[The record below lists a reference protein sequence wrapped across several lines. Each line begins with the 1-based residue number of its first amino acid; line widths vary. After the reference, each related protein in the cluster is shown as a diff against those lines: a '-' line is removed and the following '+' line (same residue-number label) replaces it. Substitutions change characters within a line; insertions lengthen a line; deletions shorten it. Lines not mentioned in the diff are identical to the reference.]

1 MYLKVDIPEH
11 FQFRIVRS
19 LKDMLLRK
27 ETEIHYIGGA
37 EVLPPPLPAKEEME
51 CIGQLVKEQ
60 SETARK
66 KLIEHNLRLV
76 VYIAKKFDNT
86 GVGVEDLISIGT
98 IGLIKAINTFNP
110 EKNIKLATYASRC
123 IENEILMTFR
133 AGKKYAKDISL
144 YDPIGVD
151 KDGETV
157 SRMDVLEAEG
167 KEVLE
172 TIILK
177 QEIEQLYRAYEAC
190 LKETEKIVL
199 RSRYGLFG
207 GKEQTQREIAAR
219 LGISRSYVSRIE
231 KRALEKMRRGFAEHK

>member
-1 MYLKVDIPEH
+1 
-11 FQFRIVRS
+11 
-19 LKDMLLRK
+19 
-27 ETEIHYIGGA
+27 
-37 EVLPPPLPAKEEME
+37 
-51 CIGQLVKEQ
+51 
-60 SETARK
+60 
-66 KLIEHNLRLV
+66 
-76 VYIAKKFDNT
+76 
-86 GVGVEDLISIGT
+86 
-98 IGLIKAINTFNP
+98 
-110 EKNIKLATYASRC
+110 
-123 IENEILMTFR
+123 MTFR

-231 KRALEKMRRGFAEHK
+231 KRALEKMRRDLRNTNKEQKKRLADVRVDICQPLLLSFSPQRPDIRSGSSTAISRSQRTSPQCRTELPSRVHFSLW

>member
-1 MYLKVDIPEH
+1 
-11 FQFRIVRS
+11 
-19 LKDMLLRK
+19 
-27 ETEIHYIGGA
+27 
-37 EVLPPPLPAKEEME
+37 
-51 CIGQLVKEQ
+51 
-60 SETARK
+60 
-66 KLIEHNLRLV
+66 
-76 VYIAKKFDNT
+76 
-86 GVGVEDLISIGT
+86 
-98 IGLIKAINTFNP
+98 
-110 EKNIKLATYASRC
+110 
-123 IENEILMTFR
+123 MTFR

-231 KRALEKMRRGFAEHK
+231 KRALEKMRAGICGTQIKEQKKRLADVRDGHLSAGFLSCKGNFLEFPIHKKALTCQ

>member
-1 MYLKVDIPEH
+1 
-11 FQFRIVRS
+11 
-19 LKDMLLRK
+19 
-27 ETEIHYIGGA
+27 
-37 EVLPPPLPAKEEME
+37 
-51 CIGQLVKEQ
+51 
-60 SETARK
+60 
-66 KLIEHNLRLV
+66 
-76 VYIAKKFDNT
+76 
-86 GVGVEDLISIGT
+86 
-98 IGLIKAINTFNP
+98 
-110 EKNIKLATYASRC
+110 
-123 IENEILMTFR
+123 MTFR

-157 SRMDVLEAEG
+157 SRMDVLESEV
-167 KEVLE
+167 KEFLE

-219 LGISRSYVSRIE
+219 LGISRSYVSRIK